1 MDSAALSNSGFAFTF
16 QWGSDTINII
26 TAICRKH
33 LQKDLKGVGKTVRN
47 TFRGGVHPEEHKELS
62 RDARLRLFNP
72 KGEMVFPL
80 QQHIGKPAK
89 AIVQKGDTVLV
100 GQKIAEADGFVSAHI
115 YSSCSGK
122 VKGIEKRRV
131 LGGGMAEC
139 IVIDNDGQF
148 SPLADYS
155 ERDSADSLSANEII
169 QRVQDAGI
177 VGLGGA
183 GFPTHVKLKPKD
195 PEAIEFV
202 IANGA
207 ECEPY
212 LTCNDQLMRTHA
224 PAIVEGLELVLHL
237 FPNAEGVICIEDNKP
252 EAIHAME
259 IAASGKQRISVQTM
273 ITKYPQ
279 GGERS
284 LIQAA
289 TGIDFP
295 ISKLPADAGCI
306 VQNVGTLYAI
316 QRAVLYHEPLFSQCF
331 TVTGEAVSE
340 PGNFFV
346 RVGTSY
352 AELLEECGGVK
363 AGTEAAKALAG
374 GPMMG
379 IAMAS
384 LDVPIQKQ
392 NNGLTLLAEDPVV
405 AAEKLMTACLHCG
418 RCTTVCPVGLMPQ
431 LMADAA
437 IAGDL
442 ERYEK
447 KLYGL
452 ECIQCGSCTVA
463 CPAKRPLMQTFKQAK
478 AEIQAKKKREGGG
491 QK

>member
-1 MDSAALSNSGFAFTF
+1 M
-16 QWGSDTINII
+16 
-26 TAICRKH
+26 K
-33 LQKDLKGVGKTVRN
+33 N
-47 TFRGGVHPEEHKELS
+47 TFRGGVHPEGRKDLS
-62 RDARLRLFNP
+62 RESRLRLFDP

-80 QQHIGKPAK
+80 SMHIGKPAK
-89 AIVQKGDTVLV
+89 PVVKKNDEVKV
-100 GQKIAEADGFVSAHI
+100 GQLLAEADGFISAPIHA
-115 YSSCSGK
+115 SCSGT
-122 VKGIEKRRV
+122 VKAIEKRRV
-131 LGGGMAEC
+131 LGGGLAEC
-139 IVIDNDGQF
+139 IVINNDGQF
-148 SPLADYS
+148 TPFADYTQK
-155 ERDSADSLSANEII
+155 ADAAQLSNSDIV
-169 QRVQDAGI
+169 QRVKDAGV

-183 GFPTHVKLKPKD
+183 GFPTAVKLAPKD
-195 PEAIEFV
+195 PEAIEYV

-224 PAIVEGLELVLHL
+224 PAIVEGLELVLRL

-252 EAIHAME
+252 EAIQAMK
-259 IAASGKQRISVQTM
+259 IAAQGKQRISVQTM

-284 LIQAA
+284 LIQAV

-295 ISKLPADAGCI
+295 ISKLPADVGCI

-331 TVTGEAVSE
+331 TVTGEAVKE
-340 PGNFFV
+340 PSNFFV

-352 AELLEECGGVK
+352 AELLEACGGVK
-363 AGTEAAKALAG
+363 EGREAVKALAG

-379 IAMAS
+379 IAMGS
-384 LDVPIQKQ
+384 LEVPVQKQ
-392 NNGLTLLAEDPVV
+392 NNGLTLLAEDPV
-405 AAEKLMTACLHCG
+405 AKAEKMMTACLHCG

-478 AEIQAKKKREGGG
+478 AEIQEKKKREGGG